1 MELSPDQYYH
11 IYNRSNNSEVIFRSR
26 KAYRRFLK
34 KYKNY
39 VEEFVDTIG
48 FCLMPTHF
56 HFLVFIKSPQVE
68 KLKQNIG
75 ILLSSYTK
83 AMNLIHNRH
92 GSMFQRHTKA
102 KHVDDDDYLI
112 TLLTYIH
119 QNPVRNGLVKKLE
132 DWEFSSYRLYTDRDL
147 AEDPDLP
154 LIRRDVITSHF
165 SSIAEFE
172 AYSKAV
178 LEMVRKDI
186 WV

>member
-1 MELSPDQYYH
+1 MEIFPEQYYH
-11 IYNRSNNSEVIFRSR
+11 LYNRSNNSEVIFKSR
-26 KAYRRFLK
+26 KAYRVFLK
-34 KYKNY
+34 KYRKY
-39 VEEFVDTIG
+39 AEEFVDTIG

-56 HFLVFIKSPQVE
+56 HFLVYTKSPEVE

-83 AMNLIHNRH
+83 TMNLVHRRH

-102 KHVDDDDYLI
+102 KHVDDDDYLV

-119 QNPVRNGLVKKLE
+119 QNPVRAGFVKKLD
-132 DWEFSSYRLYTDRDL
+132 DWEFSSYRLYTDQDP

-172 AYSKAV
+172 AYSNAV
-178 LEMVRKDI
+178 LETVKKDY